1 MTDDMKQTYW
11 ETLPIDKINAA
22 TYRELTVAWNTTGR
36 QVRKILQ
43 ELSAFD
49 NGDDYILIRSAK
61 HGGGF
66 YRTQNKIEIQEYKKE
81 CLNKGKSLFAPVK
94 KINRVLNSNI
104 TQLTFNNNL
113 RLYRENAGLKQL
125 DVCDRMKQYD
135 PFFDVP
141 LLSKMENGVCLP
153 TYEQCDRLAQ
163 IYDCRPADLIRY
175 DLFIN

>member
-49 NGDDYILIRSAK
+49 NGDDYILIRSAR

-66 YRTQNKIEIQEYKKE
+66 YRTTEKNEIEAFKCE
-81 CLNKGKSLFAPVK
+81 CLHKGRSLFAPIR
-94 KINRVLNSNI
+94 KINRVLGI
-104 TQLTFNNNL
+104 DETQISLFEDNN
-113 RLYRENAGLKQL
+113 K
-125 DVCDRMKQYD
+125 
-135 PFFDVP
+135 
-141 LLSKMENGVCLP
+141 
-153 TYEQCDRLAQ
+153 
-163 IYDCRPADLIRY
+163 
-175 DLFIN
+175 